1 MHEFCRQTTVASYIK
16 VTFVFERST
25 LKSKPLKLRESI
37 QIYLSMQN
45 SELNI
50 EHIKNLTTQG
60 IACQFLPSC
69 FFGPIIPLL
78 ENIPGSEGV
87 ILLILLLILILFGCG
102 YGICAAAADKY
113 AAYKGYKNPLFIYSI
128 LNIFGLSILYLL
140 WDRNHINRI
149 NTRKESL
156 NLFSIRTIFASYFII
171 SILIVTVLL
180 IATFILTG
188 EVDQDYIQNNKN
200 FIAFFEITVT
210 ILTTWYFIKEF
221 KEATLDYKH
230 ILGSLRRINFKLP
243 IGIAIVEFLFV
254 WGINPITLYGLSF
267 VVPEYVEQRLNYE
280 YATTPIGWI
289 FFAITALI
297 YAPIMEEL
305 FYRGIIFQ
313 KIALKKGFVPGLS
326 ISAIL
331 FTVMHF
337 RYDVIPLCMMGIIFA
352 ILYFKTKQLIVPII
366 CHFTYNLIVVVR
378 RLSNQL
384 FFDTDSTMETTVA
397 VFQQKFLDNLE
408 IYILL
413 LTVSVPYLI
422 YFIYKNYPRNYKVD
436 KLPYFINQ

>member
-1 MHEFCRQTTVASYIK
+1 MHEFCRQTIVASYIK

-25 LKSKPLKLRESI
+25 LKSKPLKLKESI

-50 EHIKNLTTQG
+50 NQIRNLTIQG
-60 IACQFLPSC
+60 IACQFLPL
-69 FFGPIIPLL
+69 FLFGLIIPQL
-78 ENIPGSEGV
+78 ENIPGSEV
-87 ILLILLLILILFGCG
+87 IIFLCTVLVLVFFLCG
-102 YGICAAAADKY
+102 YGICADAANKY
-113 AAYKGYKNPLFIYSI
+113 AAYKGYRNPLFIYGI
-128 LNIFGLSILYLL
+128 LSVFGLSILYLL
-140 WDRNHINRI
+140 KNKNKVDNVDN
-149 NTRKESL
+149 NKEALSK
-156 NLFSIRTIFASYFII
+156 FSILSIFASYIVIPMSII
-171 SILIVTVLL
+171 PVAIIFGLILGGL
-180 IATFILTG
+180 G
-188 EVDQDYIQNNKN
+188 YEDYYQNNKSFLN
-200 FIAFFEITVT
+200 FLDLLLR
-210 ILTTWYFIKEF
+210 ILLACYFYKEF
-221 KEATLDYKH
+221 KEATLNYKH
-230 ILGSLRRINFKLP
+230 ILGSLRGINFKLP
-243 IGIAIVEFLFV
+243 IGLAIVEYLFV
-254 WGINPITLYGLSF
+254 LGINPFTLYGLSF

-280 YATTPIGWI
+280 YATTTIGWI

-331 FTVMHF
+331 FTVVHF

-352 ILYFKTKQLIVPII
+352 ILYFKTKQLIIPII

-413 LTVSVPYLI
+413 LTISVPYLI